1 MRKGLESFCTYFF
14 LHVTLNC
21 TVCLFFKT
29 STMHMVQLYGAT
41 VRPVRYLSCTPSTPT
56 ELNREGCMWLISFAH
71 VSFFS
76 PPKKIS
82 TLERRDMHFG
92 FRLPIRL
99 KLVLKCNFG
108 EDIQQIITFIFSL
121 LWIVD
126 GYHIV
131 VT

>member
-1 MRKGLESFCTYFF
+1 
-14 LHVTLNC
+14 
-21 TVCLFFKT
+21 
-29 STMHMVQLYGAT
+29 
-41 VRPVRYLSCTPSTPT
+41 
-56 ELNREGCMWLISFAH
+56 MWLIIFAH
-71 VSFFS
+71 VSFFF
-76 PPKKIS
+76 PKKIS
-82 TLERRDMHFG
+82 TVERRDMHFG

-126 GYHIV
+126 CYHIV